1 MLYRLARR
9 VLRPL
14 FAWYFR
20 WECQDL
26 HHLPPAGP
34 AILAAN
40 HVNYL
45 DPLLIG
51 AAVPRQIHFMA
62 KHELFHNRALAW
74 LLDRVGAFPVRRG
87 QADRQAIRRAL
98 ELLAAGKVVG
108 IFPEGTRS
116 ETGELQDV
124 QGGTALLALKSG
136 APVVP
141 LAVLG
146 VERAL
151 DAGNRRWPRRSRVT
165 LKMGPPLTFTRV
177 ERVDRGALAAASLA
191 IHDAIAALLPE
202 DARRET
208 GRAAMGA
215 GPGDNRPVPR
225 KRYAP
230 GGKEV

>member
-1 MLYRLARR
+1 
-9 VLRPL
+9 
-14 FAWYFR
+14 
-20 WECQDL
+20 
-26 HHLPPAGP
+26 
-34 AILAAN
+34 
-40 HVNYL
+40 
-45 DPLLIG
+45 
-51 AAVPRQIHFMA
+51 
-62 KHELFHNRALAW
+62 
-74 LLDRVGAFPVRRG
+74 
-87 QADRQAIRRAL
+87 
-98 ELLAAGKVVG
+98 VG

>member
-20 WECQDL
+20 WECQDF

-151 DAGNRRWPRRSRVT
+151 DAA
-165 LKMGPPLTFTRV
+165 
-177 ERVDRGALAAASLA
+177 ALALRQQAHGQFGMRGKPQTRERLPGRLGRDGAAVGRDLPHTVPQARARSGDRDACDRLA
-191 IHDAIAALLPE
+191 GGE
-202 DARRET
+202 Q
-208 GRAAMGA
+208 GA
-215 GPGDNRPVPR
+215 GDCVDIGNGLAAV
-225 KRYAP
+225 
-230 GGKEV
+230 